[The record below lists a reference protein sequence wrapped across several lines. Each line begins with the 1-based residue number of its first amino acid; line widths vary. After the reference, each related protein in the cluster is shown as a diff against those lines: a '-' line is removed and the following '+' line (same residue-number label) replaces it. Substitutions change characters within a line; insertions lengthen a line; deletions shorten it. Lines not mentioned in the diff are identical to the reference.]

1 MACRHGIQENKAA
14 DRSHLADC
22 FSPYL
27 NVTGSSHA
35 LMILAVLI
43 FGYFTYICLACAE
56 ALKMRDSNQSNL
68 IVKCLQMASCCSSG
82 SIFFTVLQ
90 IESKLKVYEDNVLV
104 SVM

>member
-56 ALKMRDSNQSNL
+56 ALKRDSNQSNL